1 VTPVGRRGSLP
12 SEDQPANIAEMDNG
26 RTVLIVSKY
35 CQYIGRTLQDIFVS
49 AGYECLRAGYVHEGL
64 KLFRESHP
72 ALIVSDL
79 RMPFMRMNGLDLL
92 RQVRQE
98 DPDAAVIMPTGNM
111 ESGTVKACLML
122 GAFKVLS
129 KPVNVDELLIV
140 AERALER
147 RQLLI
152 ERRERL
158 QICGFGSA

>member
-1 VTPVGRRGSLP
+1 
-12 SEDQPANIAEMDNG
+12 MDNG

-49 AGYECLRAGYVHEGL
+49 AGYECLLAGYVHEGL

-92 RQVRQE
+92 RQFRQE
-98 DPDAAVIMPTGNM
+98 DPDAAVIMLTGNM

-129 KPVNVDELLIV
+129 N

-152 ERRERL
+152 EGRERL